1 MAHEMKDLRR
11 EKINKTNS
19 TERKISRRGGGGV
32 EDEWC
37 GGNNYKI
44 EDSLWKRFAPKLSK
58 KV

>member
-1 MAHEMKDLRR
+1 MKDFRR